1 MLTSSLALC
10 QITTPFK
17 LGLHIKVFHVQDK
30 IHVVLSTKVG
40 PCGGVHTQLETM
52 SRKLA
57 RQGPGRKTHT
67 SKSYT
72 KESHLK
78 GERFPF

>member
-1 MLTSSLALC
+1 MLVLSLALSH
-10 QITTPFK
+10 ITTPFK
-17 LGLHIKVFHVQDK
+17 LGLHIKVFHVQNK

-57 RQGPGRKTHT
+57 WHGPGHKTHT
-67 SKSYT
+67 SKS
-72 KESHLK
+72 LQ
-78 GERFPF
+78 RRAI